1 MSPDLIALL
10 IMTTYTVVVAFICYW
25 RGYSKG
31 RGETAEMY
39 LDELDAATEAL
50 AKMAAKQRHPS
61 RRFAPLT
68 DAELDAFLRQLKA
81 DS

>member
-10 IMTTYTVVVAFICYW
+10 IMGVYTAIVCYIAYW

-31 RGETAEMY
+31 RRETADLY

-68 DAELDAFLRQLKA
+68 DAELDSFLRQLKA
-81 DS
+81 ES